1 MTDTL
6 QQRRLAAIMFTD
18 MVGYSALTQRDEA
31 KALALLEVHNRLV
44 REKIAISCGKEI
56 KTVGDAFLIE
66 FSSALDA
73 TKCAISIQMAIHER
87 NAASASEPGIE
98 PLHIR
103 IGIHLGDVV
112 SRDGDV
118 FGDGVNIAAR
128 IESAAPPD
136 GILVSEDVARQVQ
149 NKIEVGLINLGRGKL
164 KNINLPVD
172 VYELQLPWL
181 APTRDG
187 ARDQHRQRRN
197 RLVLLAAVPLL
208 LLAAVGWWFLSNPV
222 SLVGKPPV
230 VAEAGYSIAVLP
242 FSDMSQAKDQE
253 YFADG
258 LSEELLNLLAKI
270 PQLKVIARTSSFSFK
285 GKDADIATIAKALNV
300 TTVLEGSVRKS
311 QDMIRVTAQLIRA
324 ADSVHLWSETYDRKI
339 TDTFAIQ
346 DDIANAVVEALKI
359 KLLPSQRASH
369 ANRHVP
375 HPDAHDLYLKGR
387 QLMQTV
393 RSGHEEAFSKAIAL
407 DPKYAAAYTQLA
419 MVVGWRSMGAMDAR
433 AREEVAQKAFA
444 AADMGIALD
453 PTSGDA
459 YATRGYLR
467 FTGWDWPGAEA
478 DFRQALK
485 LEPNDAR
492 VPLKY
497 ANLQAAMGNLDQAVA
512 SSKRATEL
520 DPLFYPP
527 WHALADYQM
536 AVGDYAGARRS
547 TNRLMSLHPENQS
560 RGQYSL
566 ALISLLEG
574 QPEKTK
580 AYCLQSADDRT
591 VPALWLL
598 ALAEFSLGDAAAAQR
613 ALNEFISKNP
623 GSNAYLARAHAW
635 RGERD
640 AAFAALD
647 RAYAT
652 RNSYL
657 TKVPYDPVLA
667 NLRDDPRFAALL
679 KKMGLPEARKKS

>member
-1 MTDTL
+1 
-6 QQRRLAAIMFTD
+6 MFTD
-18 MVGYSALTQRDEA
+18 MVGYSALSQRDEA

-44 REKIAISCGKEI
+44 REKIAISAGKEI

-128 IESAAPPD
+128 IQAAAPPD

-149 NKIEVGLINLGRGKL
+149 NKLEVGLINLGKGKL

-172 VYELQLPWL
+172 IYALQLPWL
-181 APTRDG
+181 APAQDATRDQ
-187 ARDQHRQRRN
+187 RRQRRN
-197 RLVLLAAVPLL
+197 RRVLLTAVPLL
-208 LLAAVGWWFLSNPV
+208 LLMVVVGWWVLDGPTSPI
-222 SLVGKPPV
+222 GKPPI
-230 VAEAGYSIAVLP
+230 VADAGYSIAVLP
-242 FSDMSQAKDQE
+242 FADMSQAKDQE

-311 QDMIRVTAQLIRA
+311 QDKIRVTAQLIRA
-324 ADSVHLWSETYDRKI
+324 SDSVHLWSETYDRKI

-369 ANRHVP
+369 AHRHVP
-375 HPDAHDLYLKGR
+375 HPDAYDQYLLGR
-387 QLMQTV
+387 QLMQTS
-393 RSGHEEAFSKAIAL
+393 RPGAEETFTKAIAL
-407 DPKYAAAYTQLA
+407 DPQYAAAYTQLA
-419 MVVGWRSMGAMDAR
+419 MVTAWRSMGTMDTR
-433 AREEVAQKAFA
+433 AREEVAKKAFA
-444 AADMGIALD
+444 AADKGIALD
-453 PTSGDA
+453 PASGDA

-467 FTGWDWPGAEA
+467 YALSWDWSGAEA
-478 DFRQALK
+478 DFSQALR
-485 LEPNDAR
+485 LDPNDAKI
-492 VPLKY
+492 PLKY
-497 ANLQAAMGNLDQAVA
+497 ANLQAAMGNLDQALA

-527 WHALADYQM
+527 LFSLAEFQM
-536 AVGDYAGARRS
+536 AVGDYGGARRS
-547 TNRLMSLHPENQS
+547 TNRVMSLHPDNQS
-560 RGQYSL
+560 RGQFSL

-580 AYCLQSADDRT
+580 AYCLQSADDHAPR
-591 VPALWLL
+591 AWLL
-598 ALAEFSLGDAAAAQR
+598 AMAEFSLGDAAASQR
-613 ALNEFISKNP
+613 ALNEFIAKNP
-623 GSNAYLARAHAW
+623 KSNALSAQAHAW

-652 RNSYL
+652 RNNYL
-657 TKVPYDPVLA
+657 TKMPYDPLMA